1 MIPLHGVGY
10 SSEDDVAYFM
20 HFPDSVTYLHVGLSW
35 TDMAEIKST
44 CPAIVIIAELSV
56 GLVYILVFVS
66 WLMGAAPFVGR
77 LSTCWISAS

>member
-1 MIPLHGVGY
+1 MVL
-10 SSEDDVAYFM
+10 DMDAVAYFM
-20 HFPDSVTYLHVGLSW
+20 HFPDSITYLHVGLSW
-35 TDMAEIKST
+35 TGMMAEIKST
-44 CPAIVIIAELSV
+44 CPTILTIGELSV